1 MLEYIILGFLMGCAA
16 SGYDLKQYMAESTS
30 YFFYASYGSIY
41 PALKRLEE
49 RKLILS
55 KEKVTGGKFKKLY
68 SITEEGRGVFL
79 TWLKQPV
86 RFAKTRLDY
95 LVPFFFYEYLEPITA
110 KQNLELF
117 METASVGLEE
127 LKAQKE
133 ELNIRNLAAGHTFH
147 GSVLVYGIRYYEML
161 IEWCSQLAARTDERI
176 SAGSGKIGRKENAA
190 AAENTTATE
199 ISTATDIST
208 TTANTQKGGPLS
220 ENNHP
225 RL

>member
-1 MLEYIILGFLMGCAA
+1 M
-16 SGYDLKQYMAESTS
+16 
-30 YFFYASYGSIY
+30 
-41 PALKRLEE
+41 
-49 RKLILS
+49 
-55 KEKVTGGKFKKLY
+55 TGGKFKKLY

-190 AAENTTATE
+190 AAENSTTTE

-208 TTANTQKGGPLS
+208 PTANTQKGGPLS

-225 RL
+225 RLCPRRI

>member
-1 MLEYIILGFLMGCAA
+1 
-16 SGYDLKQYMAESTS
+16 
-30 YFFYASYGSIY
+30 
-41 PALKRLEE
+41 
-49 RKLILS
+49 
-55 KEKVTGGKFKKLY
+55 
-68 SITEEGRGVFL
+68 
-79 TWLKQPV
+79 
-86 RFAKTRLDY
+86 
-95 LVPFFFYEYLEPITA
+95 
-110 KQNLELF
+110 

-176 SAGSGKIGRKENAA
+176 SAGSEKIGRKENTA
-190 AAENTTATE
+190 AAENSTTTE

>member
-30 YFFYASYGSIY
+30 YFFDASYGSIY

-49 RKLILS
+49 KKLILS
-55 KEKVTGGKFKKLY
+55 EEKVTGGKFKKLY
-68 SITEEGRGVFL
+68 SITEEGRSVFL
-79 TWLKQPV
+79 SWLKQPV

-95 LVPFFFYEYLEPITA
+95 LVPFFFYEYLDPITA

-117 METASVGLEE
+117 IETASLGLEE

-133 ELNIRNLAAGHTFH
+133 ELNIRNMAAGHTFH

-161 IEWCSQLAARTDERI
+161 IEWCSQLA
-176 SAGSGKIGRKENAA
+176 
-190 AAENTTATE
+190 TE
-199 ISTATDIST
+199 KST

>member
-1 MLEYIILGFLMGCAA
+1 
-16 SGYDLKQYMAESTS
+16 
-30 YFFYASYGSIY
+30 
-41 PALKRLEE
+41 
-49 RKLILS
+49 
-55 KEKVTGGKFKKLY
+55 
-68 SITEEGRGVFL
+68 
-79 TWLKQPV
+79 
-86 RFAKTRLDY
+86 
-95 LVPFFFYEYLEPITA
+95 
-110 KQNLELF
+110 

-190 AAENTTATE
+190 AAENSTTTE

-208 TTANTQKGGPLS
+208 PTANTQKGGPLS

>member
-30 YFFYASYGSIY
+30 YFFDASYGSIY

-55 KEKVTGGKFKKLY
+55 EEKVTGGKFKKLY

-133 ELNIRNLAAGHTFH
+133 EL
-147 GSVLVYGIRYYEML
+147 VYGIRYYEML

-190 AAENTTATE
+190 AAENSTTTE

-208 TTANTQKGGPLS
+208 PTANTQKGGPLS